1 MVAFLAKLI
10 HLFPLFTMPRQ
21 IIVSPDPSVV
31 LVATHP
37 NRPVTEWVDRYHRAI
52 YINPE
57 DAVVDPVD
65 GLDVQDIVPSYEKKK
80 TLEATTEDIDLIQ
93 RYSEWSEWRLSL
105 PLRSTARL
113 YSLSE
118 YQSMEHNIARRID
131 RIAKDSTRRHLH
143 TTVLLSYLW
152 LHPDSVWSSLQEQNK
167 VLVLSP
173 FLDEYHK
180 PYGDLLYIPES
191 QLLQNQI

>member
-10 HLFPLFTMPRQ
+10 HIFPLFTMPRQ
-21 IIVSPDPSVV
+21 FDMSPDPSVV

-37 NRPVTEWVDRYHRAI
+37 NRPITEWVDRYHRAI

-57 DAVVDPVD
+57 DVVMDPVE
-65 GLDVQDIVPSYEKKK
+65 GLDVQEVFPSHEKKK
-80 TLEATTEDIDLIQ
+80 RMMTTEDIDLIQ

-105 PLRSTARL
+105 PLRSTARS

-118 YQSMEHNIARRID
+118 YQSMEHSIARRID

-152 LHPDSVWSSLQEQNK
+152 LHPESVWSSLREKNK
-167 VLVLSP
+167 ILVLAP
-173 FLDEYHK
+173 FLDEYHQ
-180 PYGDLLYIPES
+180 PYGDLLYIPEY
-191 QLLQNQI
+191 QLHQNQI

>member
-10 HLFPLFTMPRQ
+10 HIFPLFTMPRQ
-21 IIVSPDPSVV
+21 FDMSPDPSVV

-37 NRPVTEWVDRYHRAI
+37 NRPITEWVDRYHRAI

-57 DAVVDPVD
+57 DVVMDPVE
-65 GLDVQDIVPSYEKKK
+65 GLDVQKVFPSHEKKK
-80 TLEATTEDIDLIQ
+80 EMMTTEDIDLIQ

-105 PLRSTARL
+105 PLRPTARS

-118 YQSMEHNIARRID
+118 YQSMEHTIARRID
-131 RIAKDSTRRHLH
+131 RIAKDSTRHHLH

-152 LHPDSVWSSLQEQNK
+152 LHPESVWSSIREK
-167 VLVLSP
+167 DKILVLAP

-191 QLLQNQI
+191 QLHQNQI